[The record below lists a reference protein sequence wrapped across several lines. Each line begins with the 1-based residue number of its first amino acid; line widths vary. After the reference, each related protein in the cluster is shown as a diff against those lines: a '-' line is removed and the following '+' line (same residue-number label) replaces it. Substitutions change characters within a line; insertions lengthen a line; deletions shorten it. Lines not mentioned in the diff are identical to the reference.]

1 MGANILAQ
9 LACRASS
16 ELYSPKMTNKTD
28 IVFQR
33 AIYIFKKPEIQIFL
47 HLHFF
52 QFLDLFVFFAIND
65 FLTDFQ
71 LIQNMQVGKYIDHD
85 KIPII
90 KGRRGKTKS

>member
-16 ELYSPKMTNKTD
+16 ELYSPQMTNKTD

-52 QFLDLFVFFAIND
+52 SIFRFFRFFAIND

-71 LIQNMQVGKYIDHD
+71 FIQNMQVGIANSMPNGHVY
-85 KIPII
+85 
-90 KGRRGKTKS
+90 S